1 MNRGDV
7 RVEGMSPHRLILDN
21 RAHMEI
27 KGVLDILMVE
37 ETELEFETS
46 AGVLN
51 IRGDQLHMN
60 TMTLEKGLL
69 VLAGDIAEIFYEDPG
84 TLKKPK
90 TGLMSKWIKG

>member
-1 MNRGDV
+1 
-7 RVEGMSPHRLILDN
+7 MSPHRLILDN

-27 KGVLDILMVE
+27 TGVLDLLMFD
-37 ETELEFETS
+37 ETEIVLETS

-69 VLAGDIAEIFYEDPG
+69 VLAGDIAEIFYEEPG
-84 TLKKPK
+84 TMKKSK
-90 TGLMSKWIKG
+90 TGLMSKWKKG

>member
-1 MNRGDV
+1 
-7 RVEGMSPHRLILDN
+7 MSPHRLILDN

-27 KGVLDILMVE
+27 TGVLDLLMFD
-37 ETELEFETS
+37 ETEIVLETS

-69 VLAGDIAEIFYEDPG
+69 VLAGDIAEIFYEEPG
-84 TLKKPK
+84 TMKKSK
-90 TGLMSKWIKG
+90 TWLMSKWIKG